1 MVAVWI
7 LSPLHLSMMPRAP
20 GSPDCRRLSEVSL
33 RRGKVIASPLKV
45 YDAAVVERSGVT
57 DRDLTLE
64 ESAALVV
71 AAGPAATPPQIY
83 KKETLK
89 RNAILM
95 RKYERVVKRS
105 LVDVPGVELYVRS
118 VLHIQSHRRGLG
130 KSTITAESL
139 IDNTCRVLA
148 RLWRVQ
154 NKALTVPDD
163 IAYSLKGFQDEAL
176 RTLTRSKRTTPFCD
190 ELCILFMRALA
201 RKFVPSCRTTVHPL
215 C

>member
-1 MVAVWI
+1 
-7 LSPLHLSMMPRAP
+7 MMPRAP

-95 RKYERVVKRS
+95 RKYVRVVKRS

-201 RKFVPSCRTTVHPL
+201 RKFVPSCRTAVHPL